1 MPPKSSR
8 KRQKLGKTPQIPPPS
23 PQSNSQ
29 GSISRS
35 SGSSTKPQS
44 KSTKTKSKSTKPNS
58 SSTKTKS
65 TKPPSSTPTVLGRKN
80 RLDDIFSSQQS
91 ESRQSMFEEDEGFV
105 YKRGMETPVS
115 KMNRALD
122 ELENDNPPDQSSAGS
137 NRLSS
142 PIRPEGSSSTATKT
156 SSRPKSGA
164 SSARRAPFVDTSD
177 SSYEEHVT
185 HHTIDLQGPESLV
198 PGPLAPSEP
207 AGRRTSY
214 NNRGKRILSI
224 GNGFVGTPHDDVSPK
239 EYYKL
244 LDGSMPEPQKMKQ
257 LLLWCLNYK
266 LDNETNDYDHKP
278 NDYKHNDYKH
288 NDHKHNDHKP
298 NDYKHKHQNQNPQID
313 STVKNIAKVI
323 KGEVIEDLRNGN
335 ITTSWYDRPPT
346 HEEVGSKEI
355 VLPNPLNKQAKE
367 GIKVYKKE
375 LDRLIKERKE
385 WAKVTTGTATT
396 ALAESKDEPNESGT
410 KVSTGLTRLNHLK
423 SLKPNVSSSDIEVE
437 SLESPLNS
445 VADQS
450 LINQM
455 DEIHKDITNL
465 PNKIETSIDK
475 LHLITY
481 QMKKVYELIE
491 QYKNSQLEPKVS
503 NLIKEYINKWKYQG
517 ENDSMWTTGRLLG
530 VEELLRGI
538 AKIEA
543 GKESM

>member
-1 MPPKSSR
+1 M
-8 KRQKLGKTPQIPPPS
+8 I
-23 PQSNSQ
+23 
-29 GSISRS
+29 
-35 SGSSTKPQS
+35 
-44 KSTKTKSKSTKPNS
+44 
-58 SSTKTKS
+58 
-65 TKPPSSTPTVLGRKN
+65 
-80 RLDDIFSSQQS
+80 
-91 ESRQSMFEEDEGFV
+91 
-105 YKRGMETPVS
+105 
-115 KMNRALD
+115 
-122 ELENDNPPDQSSAGS
+122 
-137 NRLSS
+137 
-142 PIRPEGSSSTATKT
+142 
-156 SSRPKSGA
+156 
-164 SSARRAPFVDTSD
+164 
-177 SSYEEHVT
+177 
-185 HHTIDLQGPESLV
+185 LQL
-198 PGPLAPSEP
+198 
-207 AGRRTSY
+207 
-214 NNRGKRILSI
+214 
-224 GNGFVGTPHDDVSPK
+224 
-239 EYYKL
+239 
-244 LDGSMPEPQKMKQ
+244 
-257 LLLWCLNYK
+257 
-266 LDNETNDYDHKP
+266 
-278 NDYKHNDYKH
+278 
-288 NDHKHNDHKP
+288 
-298 NDYKHKHQNQNPQID
+298 
-313 STVKNIAKVI
+313 KNIAKVI